1 MSLNYEK
8 YGIPKVIPKIYANR
22 ITINKKDEFTQIA
35 VKCNVLFDFPS
46 FDDFVNFCSNDC
58 YDYSFENYLFYYS
71 KDPKNSTKPAVF
83 DAFESNEINTKV
95 NDSTLKNIE
104 LNQVSSNVVYDSL
117 NASIGDNLKKYSR
130 ELPNGQRYYQLSYT
144 VLYEIPSISKSEGS
158 LENVYFLSNVVVKE
172 LPSIMDT
179 YNFGDFVNYDLDLIN
194 SIPENFIQ
202 GSQNFEDNP
211 IRGPITVETIIS
223 NGNVKDEGFVY
234 SISDDQSTPDAAISP
249 NSNPAAIA
257 DQDTKRDQK
266 FSSLKG
272 TVWLGEVHVHGNR
285 YMAGATHN
293 LMYPYLDLT
302 FIPNEK
308 IIDLAAIDI
317 LGDNKVEFS
326 SIFDDIKEDFILD
339 NGDLF

>member
-35 VKCNVLFDFPS
+35 VECNVLFDFPS

-58 YDYSFENYLFYYS
+58 YDYSFENYLFYLS

-83 DAFESNEINTKV
+83 DAFESNEINIKT
-95 NDSTLKNIE
+95 NDHILKDIE

-117 NASIGDNLKKYSR
+117 NIPKGDNLKKYSR
-130 ELPNGQRYYQLSYT
+130 ELPNGQRYYQLSYI
-144 VLYEIPSISKSEGS
+144 VLYEIPSIEGS

-172 LPSIMDT
+172 LPSIIV
-179 YNFGDFVNYDLDLIN
+179 YNFGDFANYNSDLIN
-194 SIPENFIQ
+194 YLK
-202 GSQNFEDNP
+202 QNFVEEYLNFQQNP

-223 NGNVKDEGFVY
+223 NGNVKDQGFVY
-234 SISDDQSTPDAAISP
+234 LISDDQTTPAAAISP
-249 NSNPAAIA
+249 NSDPAAIA
-257 DQDTKRDQK
+257 DQDTKRNQK
-266 FSSLKG
+266 FSSLRG

-302 FIPNEK
+302 FVTNEK
-308 IIDLAAIDI
+308 ITDLVALGI
-317 LGDNKVEFS
+317 LGDNEVEFS
-326 SIFDDIKEDFILD
+326 SIFNDIKEDFILD